1 MIAPALTRSK
11 LFEAPRAVFVGG
23 PTASGK
29 SEFAHRLAL
38 ELGGTIISADSMQIY
53 RGLDIG
59 TAKEPENRRS
69 EVDYRL
75 IDIVDAGESYSVSD
89 FAAAAEQAA
98 RDAIS
103 RGSLPIVCGG
113 TGLYFESLFR
123 PLGLGGAAADPALR
137 LELGALYDEIGG
149 EKFRDLL
156 RECDKASAEKLHPN
170 DKKRLVRAMEA
181 AKLTGKPLSEQKDE
195 FSGDFILVCFTAPR
209 EELYARTDARA
220 DKMIKAGLPEE
231 AARFLDALGGEA
243 QSMKAIGYKEFLP
256 YMDEYRENGGFSAE
270 SLAEIAK
277 NIKKNT
283 RNYAKRQLTWF
294 RRYPFARWFA
304 AGDHDGAA
312 DYVRQR
318 LSGGT
323 TL

>member
-1 MIAPALTRSK
+1 MPAPDLIAIL
-11 LFEAPRAVFVGG
+11 G

-29 SEFAHRLAL
+29 TTLAAAL
-38 ELGGTIISADSMQIY
+38 AAELDTEIISADSRQVY
-53 RGLDIG
+53 RRMDLG
-59 TAKEPENRRS
+59 TGKDLADYV
-69 EVDYRL
+69 VDGRQVPYHL
-75 IDIVDAGESYSVSD
+75 IDIVEPGTKYNLFEYQRD
-89 FAAAAEQAA
+89 FRQAYDDIRA
-98 RDAIS
+98 RG
-103 RGSLPIVCGG
+103 RLPIVCGG

-137 LELGALYDEIGG
+137 HELSALYDEIGG

-156 RECDKASAEKLHPN
+156 RECDKASAERLHPN

-181 AKLTGKPLSEQKDE
+181 TKLTGKPLSEQKDE

-270 SLAEIAK
+270 SLDEIAK
-277 NIKKNT
+277 NINKNT

-294 RRYPFARWFA
+294 RRYPFARWFT

-312 DYVRQR
+312 AYVRER

-323 TL
+323 IL

>member
-1 MIAPALTRSK
+1 
-11 LFEAPRAVFVGG
+11 
-23 PTASGK
+23 
-29 SEFAHRLAL
+29 
-38 ELGGTIISADSMQIY
+38 
-53 RGLDIG
+53 
-59 TAKEPENRRS
+59 
-69 EVDYRL
+69 
-75 IDIVDAGESYSVSD
+75 
-89 FAAAAEQAA
+89 
-98 RDAIS
+98 
-103 RGSLPIVCGG
+103 
-113 TGLYFESLFR
+113 
-123 PLGLGGAAADPALR
+123 
-137 LELGALYDEIGG
+137 
-149 EKFRDLL
+149 
-156 RECDKASAEKLHPN
+156 
-170 DKKRLVRAMEA
+170 MEA
-181 AKLTGKPLSEQKDE
+181 AKRTGKPLSEQKDE

-270 SLAEIAK
+270 SLDEIAK